1 MVIVAFA
8 AALLVPQN
16 AAPLPA
22 ASSLESPGQR
32 TICRKEPGSGTRLT
46 VTVCLTAEE
55 WAERIEAAERDRPHL
70 RPTIDNRRPGRGPGR
85 PR

>member
-1 MVIVAFA
+1 MCPEDGRRAMVIVAFA

-32 TICRKEPGSGTRLT
+32 TIC
-46 VTVCLTAEE
+46 
-55 WAERIEAAERDRPHL
+55 
-70 RPTIDNRRPGRGPGR
+70 
-85 PR
+85 